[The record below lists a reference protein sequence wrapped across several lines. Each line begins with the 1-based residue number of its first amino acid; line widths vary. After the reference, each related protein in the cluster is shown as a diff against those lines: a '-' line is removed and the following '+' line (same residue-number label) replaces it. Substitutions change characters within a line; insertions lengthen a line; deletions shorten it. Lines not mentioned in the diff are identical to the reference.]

1 MSYRNQGNNNAPLSR
16 SRSRD
21 EYAPRSGGGKSYDG
35 DRDRYNNA
43 PPRGVAQGGG
53 GGTSKW
59 AAAASA
65 AEDHSRNGGGPKYTG
80 WENVHEEDENYD
92 DEGWLARKT
101 RATQNESRDTTRRAL
116 QKMYDAEEIGQKS
129 LTQLNQQSEQ
139 LHRIE
144 HRLDSADSHAKISE
158 AKAGELKALNRW
170 FFLPTFG
177 ASKKAAALE
186 EKHKKEMTEAES
198 RHEARKESAR
208 NGGGYYSG
216 RSGASSESDLSRGG
230 RSGGDSRGARG
241 GGGDGGN
248 VRGGYGG
255 SSGGGKSYS
264 TPDGLER
271 DSLEEEIDNNLDEM
285 SAGLARLRMMGQTMG
300 SEIESQTGHIR
311 QISDRTDQV
320 RDRVDKVHR
329 DISKFSGDNKKRGGR
344 K

>member
-1 MSYRNQGNNNAPLSR
+1 MSYRNQSNSSSAPVSSNR

-21 EYAPRSGGGKSYDG
+21 EYAPRSGNGKSFEG
-35 DRDRYNNA
+35 DRYNNA
-43 PPRGVAQGGG
+43 PPRGVAQNSG

-59 AAAASA
+59 AAAAST
-65 AEDHSRNGGGPKYTG
+65 AEEQNRNGGRPKYAG

-92 DEGWLARKT
+92 DEGYLARKT

-144 HRLDSADSHAKISE
+144 HRLDAADSHAKISE

-186 EKHKKEMTEAES
+186 DKHKKEMAEAEARNES
-198 RHEARKESAR
+198 RKESAR

-216 RSGASSESDLSRGG
+216 RQGSSSESDLSRGG
-230 RSGGDSRGARG
+230 RASDGRGARG
-241 GGGDGGN
+241 GSDSGN
-248 VRGGYGG
+248 ARGGYG
-255 SSGGGKSYS
+255 GGGKSYS

-271 DSLEEEIDNNLDEM
+271 DDLEEEIDNNLDEM

-300 SEIESQTGHIR
+300 AEIESQTSHIR

-329 DISKFSGDNKKRGGR
+329 DISKFSGDTKRGAR

>member
-1 MSYRNQGNNNAPLSR
+1 MSYRNQGNSSAPASSNR

-21 EYAPRSGGGKSYDG
+21 EYAPRSGTGKSFDG

-43 PPRGVAQGGG
+43 PPPRGVAQNGGG
-53 GGTSKW
+53 GGTNKW

-65 AEDHSRNGGGPKYTG
+65 AEEQSRNGGRPKYAG

-92 DEGWLARKT
+92 DEGYLARKT

-144 HRLDSADSHAKISE
+144 HRLDAADSHAKISE

-186 EKHKKEMTEAES
+186 EKHKKEMAEAES
-198 RHEARKESAR
+198 RNEARKESAR

-216 RSGASSESDLSRGG
+216 RQGASSESDLSRGG
-230 RSGGDSRGARG
+230 RGGGDARGARG
-241 GGGDGGN
+241 VGDSGN
-248 VRGGYGG
+248 GRNGYG
-255 SSGGGKSYS
+255 GGGKSYS

-271 DSLEEEIDNNLDEM
+271 DDLEEEIDNNLDEM

-300 SEIESQTGHIR
+300 SEIESQTSHIR

-329 DISKFSGDNKKRGGR
+329 DISKFSGDNKKRGAR